1 MNKVADN
8 NTRHSRIY
16 SSALLG
22 LAVTLAMSMGA
33 SANADKVA
41 LLQLPDIER
50 SSNNIDLDALETKIS
65 NTQAIGF
72 FAKLRIRIEIDSL
85 TDKISQILNGR
96 STASLKDVKRRYED
110 FHRSTVTR
118 LRKGAPSLADEL
130 AKSRDQFWMVL
141 TKPKAD

>member
-50 SSNNIDLDALETKIS
+50 SSN
-65 NTQAIGF
+65 
-72 FAKLRIRIEIDSL
+72 
-85 TDKISQILNGR
+85 
-96 STASLKDVKRRYED
+96 
-110 FHRSTVTR
+110 
-118 LRKGAPSLADEL
+118 LAYPVITHTHY
-130 AKSRDQFWMVL
+130 M
-141 TKPKAD
+141 